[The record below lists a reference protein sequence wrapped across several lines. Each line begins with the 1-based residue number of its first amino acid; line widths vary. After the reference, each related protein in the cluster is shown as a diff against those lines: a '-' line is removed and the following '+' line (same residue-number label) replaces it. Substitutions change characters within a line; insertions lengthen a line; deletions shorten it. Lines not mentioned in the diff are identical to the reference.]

1 MDSELQAGT
10 SYVERLRAKGQTD
23 AEISKR
29 LQAGGWPPNLVRELF
44 AELGPYLPEEVVTE
58 GWAEARTMV
67 AYGWPTWWH
76 SNVELD
82 SELDR
87 DLYELLS
94 NSVKVVITYPDGSRE
109 ELKSDPSSSS
119 KSESRPLCSPNG
131 EFCLYMESVVNSE
144 QNVVVL
150 TRNGQVQWRANVG
163 RSHPL
168 QCALSDAGYAVVSAD
183 TPTDSLTG
191 DLFVF
196 APTGERILKKRLSA
210 CIACCGLSEDGA
222 LGWCTTLDHPDNKE
236 VANKLFVFSL
246 APPAQLFKVEE
257 FYGWAAEVRLV
268 GNEVVFGRTDGGLQ
282 YRYSLKGELL
292 NAQEIEQARLSNA
305 FRDRDGEVLLEIVEA
320 RLKATDF
327 GEMPAEEQGLM
338 QALLGRASGCQIND
352 YAKAKVQ
359 RHLGEMAL
367 FCKNRERAISHFRQA
382 VAFNPKVGVKRRL
395 QALEKDVS
403 TESER
408 HGAGNGNGN

>member
-23 AEISKR
+23 AEVSKR
-29 LQAGGWPPNLVRELF
+29 LQAGGWPPDLVRELF
-44 AELGPYLPEEVVTE
+44 AELGPYLPEETVTE
-58 GWAEARTMV
+58 GRAEARTTV

-82 SELDR
+82 S
-87 DLYELLS
+87 DLYGLLS
-94 NSVKVVITYPDGSRE
+94 NSVKVVVTYPDGSQE

-119 KSESRPLCSPNG
+119 ESERRPLCSPNG
-131 EFCLYMESVVNSE
+131 EFCLYRESGENRE
-144 QNVVVL
+144 QNVLVL
-150 TRNGQVQWRANVG
+150 TRNGRVQWRANVG
-163 RSHPL
+163 RSDPL
-168 QCALSDAGYAVVSAD
+168 HCALSDTGYVVVEAD

-191 DLFVF
+191 DIFVF

-210 CIACCGLSEDGA
+210 CINCCGLSEASDLA
-222 LGWCTTLDHPDNKE
+222 WCSTLMNHDKE
-236 VANKLFVFSL
+236 SHSKKLFVFAL
-246 APPAQLFKVEE
+246 NPPGQLFKVED
-257 FYGWAAEVRLV
+257 FYGWALEVRLV
-268 GNEVVFGRTDGGLQ
+268 GNEVVFGGADGGLQ
-282 YRYSLKGELL
+282 YRYSLKGKLL

-305 FRDRDGEVLLEIVEA
+305 FRDRDGQGLLAIVEA

-327 GEMPAEEQGLM
+327 GKMPAEEQGLM
-338 QALLGRASGCQIND
+338 QALLGRVSGCQISD
-352 YAKAKVQ
+352 YVKAKAQ

-367 FCKNRERAISHFRQA
+367 FCRNKERAISHFRQA
-382 VAFNPKVGVKRRL
+382 VAFDPKVGVKKRL

-408 HGAGNGNGN
+408 HGAGNGDGN